1 MNEIDPHEDLISY
14 YDITRTFRS
23 TFDVNHFFNSGEHYN
38 ITSDIERN
46 IFLLKRLSEAGLL
59 MEESRVCDCGLGLG
73 NALFDLYLQSK
84 EVDGHAF
91 TFTGIEKHAEYVDFL
106 RERLMHLWNTGLIL
120 IHGDIMD
127 QDYSNYEIV
136 YSYSPFNNR
145 RQLDLF
151 YNKIADEARP
161 GTIIIEHAN
170 GGLGNLGSLE
180 SVLGLERRVIGGQTL
195 FVKG

>member
-1 MNEIDPHEDLISY
+1 MNEIEPHEDLVRY
-14 YDITRTFRS
+14 YETTHTFRS
-23 TFDVNHFFNSGEHYN
+23 KFDVNHFFTNGEHYN

-46 IFLLKRLSEAGLL
+46 IFLLRRLADAGLL
-59 MEESRVCDCGLGLG
+59 KEQNRVCDCGLGLG

-84 EVDGHAF
+84 ELEEYNFV
-91 TFTGIEKHAEYVDFL
+91 FTGIEKHAEYVDFV
-106 RERLMHLWNTGLIL
+106 REKLMHLWGTGLRL
-120 IHGDIMD
+120 VHADIMD
-127 QDYSNYEIV
+127 HDYSNYEIV

-151 YNKIADEARP
+151 YGKIADEARP

-180 SVLGLERRVIGGQTL
+180 SVAGLVRTVLGDQTV